1 MGEGWFSERGAVGLA
16 EMLFAVLKEMLL
28 HIGDCHDHL
37 QGDGNISIR
46 NEEVGEPPWRC
57 GLEHLAL
64 SANICEFPLHVR
76 ADQFLSIFV
85 FCCPGSC

>member
-1 MGEGWFSERGAVGLA
+1 MGLA

-57 GLEHLAL
+57 GLEHLA
-64 SANICEFPLHVR
+64 N
-76 ADQFLSIFV
+76 
-85 FCCPGSC
+85 